1 MGIFEIKFCT
11 ISDYMTFDDSKSGT
25 LLRGKSYR
33 IREITEEG
41 EGNWLGMVWDGMV
54 QEWTLH
60 GVSTRLYE
68 APAHPTAGYEQ
79 SFLNIRVHCSRKSG
93 FYFWKSLVPLWFL
106 VLLTTATFDF
116 DTADISSRYAT
127 VSTYFLA
134 CFALLF
140 VVADALPKLDFL

>member
-1 MGIFEIKFCT
+1 
-11 ISDYMTFDDSKSGT
+11 MTFDDSKSGT

-68 APAHPTAGYEQ
+68 APAQILTRTQHICQIKIIWSAAIP
-79 SFLNIRVHCSRKSG
+79 
-93 FYFWKSLVPLWFL
+93 
-106 VLLTTATFDF
+106 LTTN
-116 DTADISSRYAT
+116 
-127 VSTYFLA
+127 LA
-134 CFALLF
+134 IFNYQPA
-140 VVADALPKLDFL
+140 